1 MVGIAKDAEAK
12 GAKVARREQEI
23 MAHKSGKKSYPAK
36 RGHPG
41 KAPKLGSGARF
52 KALVGKLAG
61 KVKNP
66 AALAAFIGRKKY
78 GAKKFAKLSAAGR
91 KRGKNLWASE

>member
-1 MVGIAKDAEAK
+1 MVK
-12 GAKVARREQEI
+12 GANKVKGASETEEAHATEGLII

-41 KAPKLGSGARF
+41 KAPRLGSGARF

-91 KRGKNLWASE
+91 KRGK